1 MFDKESFNIPTLT
14 SKNYEITYL
23 VLAKEVLEEQLNVND
38 NERLNSYN
46 KVALDLINR
55 AIITIE
61 SRNRNITVN

>member
-46 KVALDLINR
+46 KAALDLINR

-61 SRNRNITVN
+61 SRNRNIIVN